1 EPITRMRPAEDLAG
15 RKARRRQ
22 RTALPVETPEGNH
35 PSNHPRMRG
44 TKLSALHLPL
54 TSQVHRIDLRTT
66 HLRVAGTND
75 RVASAHRE
83 IEPENVRVAS
93 RMVAMARNSSCHS
106 ITAG

>member
-1 EPITRMRPAEDLAG
+1 

-22 RTALPVETPEGNH
+22 RTALPVETPEGNR

-54 TSQVHRIDLRTT
+54 TSQVHRMDLRAA
-66 HLRVAGTND
+66 HLRVAGASD

-83 IEPENVRVAS
+83 IEPEDVGVAS
-93 RMVAMARNSSCHS
+93 GVVAMARNSSCRS
-106 ITAG
+106 ITAGISAMKF